1 MSDHAM
7 LNRKLFATALL
18 GALLGAMSIAP
29 GAVFAAPPVKEPAAV
44 ADDKGPPLARMGD
57 VVLTVAEFQRLM
69 NYSNKEVKKQ
79 LLANPELLRQK
90 IREALLRKTMLVR
103 AKASKWDERPEVVY
117 LMQRAK
123 DGLLVEQFLE
133 NVAKVPADFPDEA
146 LVRKTYQENKDKL
159 QSPPAVNVAQIFLK
173 VEPNADEKSKQEAV
187 KNAEKYL
194 GWIKKGDADFST
206 LARKHSQHQPSATQ
220 GGDMGWV
227 EVNQLLPEV
236 RKALEGMKAGD
247 VGGPVVSG
255 QGLHV
260 IKLIASREAA
270 TRTYEEVR
278 ESLVNLLISRRLQEN
293 KDNYLKEM
301 VEKYPI
307 SLTEENVNHL
317 K

>member
-7 LNRKLFATALL
+7 LNRKRFATVLL
-18 GALLGAMSIAP
+18 GLMLAVP
-29 GAVFAAPPVKEPAAV
+29 GALSAASPAKEPAAV

-79 LLANPELLRQK
+79 LLGNPDLLRQK
-90 IREALLRKTMLVR
+90 IREALLRKTMVVR

-159 QSPPAVNVAQIFLK
+159 QSPPAVNVSQIFLK
-173 VEPNADEKSKQEAV
+173 LEPNADEKSKQEAV
-187 KNAEKYL
+187 KNAEKYV
-194 GWIKKGDADFST
+194 GWIKKGDADFAT
-206 LARKHSQHQPSATQ
+206 LARKYSQHQPSAAQ

-260 IKLIASREAA
+260 IKLIASREAT
-270 TRTYEEVR
+270 TRSYEEVR
-278 ESLVNLLISRRLQEN
+278 ESLVQLLISRRLQEN

-307 SLTEENVNHL
+307 SLTEENVSHL